1 MILTTKSQGL
11 KKNLII
17 MSKIVH
23 SISKKTKKL
32 YNYSKSDNKL
42 KSLTKRTY

>member
-11 KKNLII
+11 KKNLTD

-23 SISKKTKKL
+23 SISKKTKKQA
-32 YNYSKSDNKL
+32 NYSKSDNKL
-42 KSLTKRTY
+42 TNLIQTIY